1 MSQDIELD
9 DEHKWGIEWGT
20 SQTPVR
26 GVRMITF
33 PDGTKSGIFGLDAVM
48 EDLYRQGK
56 PANNEVASE
65 IMERLEG
72 YNYFAPSAR
81 HIYKFLLLEEYRRFL
96 EFKSK

>member
-1 MSQDIELD
+1 MRHRVRHQPDPGSGRTD
-9 DEHKWGIEWGT
+9 DYLSRWYQIWN
-20 SQTPVR
+20 
-26 GVRMITF
+26 IW
-33 PDGTKSGIFGLDAVM
+33 FGCGY

-56 PANNEVASE
+56 PATNEVASE

-72 YNYFAPSAR
+72 YNYFATSVR